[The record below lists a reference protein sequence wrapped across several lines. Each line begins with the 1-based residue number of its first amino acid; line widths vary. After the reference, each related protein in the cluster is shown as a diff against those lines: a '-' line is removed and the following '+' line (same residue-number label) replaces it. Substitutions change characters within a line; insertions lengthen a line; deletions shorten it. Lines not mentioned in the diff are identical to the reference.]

1 MGRMN
6 RMNLNLKKQ
15 IFALVSLVSA
25 QSYAGIGLETTRIIF
40 NQNDKN
46 ASVTAFNTDANTGFL
61 LQSWVEGVDRKLSP
75 DFVVTPP
82 LMKLGQ
88 DKKNT
93 LNISKVADLS
103 NNNVEQLYWLNVRF
117 IPPGKENSENVLR
130 FSLTNQ
136 IKLIYRPEI
145 LEKVDFSKEVK
156 KIIWTVTGD
165 KLVVNNPT
173 PYIINLNSIN
183 IDAQPVEEITYLLP
197 QTETNFKLKSKA
209 SVKPKIEFSYINDY
223 GAVVKL
229 DVDH

>member
-1 MGRMN
+1 
-6 RMNLNLKKQ
+6 MNLNLKKQ

-197 QTETNFKLKSKA
+197 KTETNFKLKSKA

>member
-209 SVKPKIEFSYINDY
+209 SVKPKLNFLILMIM
-223 GAVVKL
+223 VL
-229 DVDH
+229 L

>member
-1 MGRMN
+1 
-6 RMNLNLKKQ
+6 MNLDNAIKVFTL
-15 IFALVSLVSA
+15 IGLVSV
-25 QSYAGIGLETTRIIF
+25 QSYAGIGLETTRVIY

-61 LQSWVEGVDRKLSP
+61 LQSWVEGADRKLSP

-103 NNNVEQLYWLNVRF
+103 SKDVEQLYWLNVRF

-136 IKLIYRPEI
+136 IKLIYRPKV
-145 LEKVDFSKEVK
+145 LEKIEFSKEVK
-156 KIIWTVTGD
+156 KIIWTVNGD
-165 KLVVNNPT
+165 KLLVNNPT
-173 PYIINLNSIN
+173 PYIVNLNSIN
-183 IDAQPVEEITYLLP
+183 IDTQPVEKITYLLP
-197 QTETNFKLKSKA
+197 QTETGFQLKSKV
-209 SVKPKIEFSYINDY
+209 SGNPKIEFSYINDY
-223 GAVVKL
+223 GAVITL
-229 DVDH
+229 NVDR

>member
-173 PYIINLNSIN
+173 PYIINLNSTN

>member
-1 MGRMN
+1 
-6 RMNLNLKKQ
+6 MNLNLKKQ

>member
-1 MGRMN
+1 MN